1 MDIKNV
7 PQDESQTYADVKKA
21 IYAKDDDGK
30 VKTVRS
36 SGWDVEEI
44 VTKQALEDINESV
57 KEAYEEVK
65 SGQKSTLYYHMFASR
80 MDLTVLSQSTGF
92 FKWGIKKDFKPKVFA
107 NIKEKRLLIYCEA
120 MGVTP
125 QEIKILPEVIDE

>member
-36 SGWDVEEI
+36 SGWDVEET

-80 MDLTVLSQSTGF
+80 MDLSVLSQSTGF
-92 FKWGIKKDFKPKVFA
+92 FKWSIKRDFKPEVFA
-107 NIKEKRLLIYCEA
+107 NIKEKRLDIYCEA

-125 QEIKILPEVIDE
+125 QDIKTLPEVMDE